1 MLRDR
6 KVFVASALSLAIAA
20 LGCAKPALAGWQDTS
35 KINKWFEDQQKKTY
49 TIQNPGQVSQPTAPI
64 QTPGKIQEPKALQIP
79 RGIKAI
85 RQVDKNCEHR
95 FVVGADTLFQFDKW
109 NLTPQAEET
118 LKVLGPM
125 IEKESNHPIS
135 IEGHTDSIGT
145 VDYNQQL
152 SEKRAATVNQWLMDH
167 KFLPGSAAV
176 SGYGKSRPIAANTNA
191 DGSDNPAG
199 RQKNRRVEIV
209 VDTCNTAPLAN
220 TPKPGETAGA
230 GTAAVKS
237 APATQTPADPAT
249 GAAGQNPA
257 ASPAQSTPAASST
270 TSAAPASS
278 PPAQS
283 SPDATAASEKPA
295 QSGATAPQSTGAT
308 STTPGAASQTAGPA
322 SSTGDTAGS
331 ASSPSPQPPSAAG
344 EAK

>member
-20 LGCAKPALAGWQDTS
+20 FGCAKPALAGWQDTS

-125 IEKESNHPIS
+125 IQKESNHPIS

-167 KFLPGSAAV
+167 KYLPGSAAV

-209 VDTCNTAPLAN
+209 VDTCNTAPVAN
-220 TPKPGETAGA
+220 TPKPGETSGA

-237 APATQTPADPAT
+237 APATQSSTDPAT
-249 GAAGQNPA
+249 GAGGQNPA
-257 ASPAQSTPAASST
+257 ATAGQAAPAASGT
-270 TSAAPASS
+270 TSAAPAS
-278 PPAQS
+278 PAQGS
-283 SPDATAASEKPA
+283 AGQGAASENST
-295 QSGATAPQSTGAT
+295 QSAATTPQATGAT
-308 STTPGAASQTAGPA
+308 STTPGAASPAAGPA

-331 ASSPSPQPPSAAG
+331 ASSPSSQPPSASG
-344 EAK
+344 EGK